1 MHPRP
6 SAGTESELWPSWRCS
21 IDASL
26 SGSRGI
32 LHHGAAGPAGA
43 PCYHR
48 WMVRMSQTPR
58 AGDLSLAIK
67 SGTSGFPFKSE
78 LSLAPLFEFWQKKYG
93 DDTSAKGVFMRTVRE
108 QVRQVPELI
117 GPIGDLSVVE
127 RHRNLIQVLMSGIF
141 APAFFEQEFSAV
153 LVPFQLKSFYAT
165 PPFERYLRAEDGTLH
180 GRVNLDAPMVSEMRT
195 FFAYALILE
204 RVYGIKLVVDYP
216 LILTVSDPDT
226 GLDRHFRMDFDWR
239 FVEVATAG
247 PVPPPRAAVPERLR
261 RGLLDPEMPRA
272 VPPTGR
278 VAFRGATTV

>member
-32 LHHGAAGPAGA
+32 LHHGPAGPAGA
-43 PCYHR
+43 PCYNNP
-48 WMVRMSQTPR
+48 MFRMSQTPR
-58 AGDLSLAIK
+58 SADLSLAIK
-67 SGTSGFPFKSE
+67 SGPSGFPFKSE

-165 PPFERYLRAEDGTLH
+165 PPFERLLRAADGTLR
-180 GRVNLDAPMVSEMRT
+180 GRVNLDASMVTAMRL
-195 FFAYALILE
+195 FFAYALVLQ
-204 RVYGIKLVVDYP
+204 RVYRVDLIVEYP
-216 LILTVSDPDT
+216 LILTVPDPDT
-226 GLDRHFRMDFDWR
+226 GLD
-239 FVEVATAG
+239 
-247 PVPPPRAAVPERLR
+247 P
-261 RGLLDPEMPRA
+261 
-272 VPPTGR
+272 
-278 VAFRGATTV
+278 